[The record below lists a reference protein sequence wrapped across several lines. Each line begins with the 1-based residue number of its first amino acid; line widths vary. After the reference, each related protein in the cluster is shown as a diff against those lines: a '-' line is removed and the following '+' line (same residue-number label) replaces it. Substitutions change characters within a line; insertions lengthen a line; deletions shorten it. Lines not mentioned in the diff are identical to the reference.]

1 MNFGILLSLPLAEPT
16 PFFELSQ
23 GTITILG
30 VVAVVILIMLSAF
43 FASAEIAIF
52 SLADHR
58 IGTLVEE
65 GTPGAET
72 LSKLKSE
79 PRTLLVT
86 ILVGNNIANIGMSSI
101 TTGLLGIYLD
111 PGQSVL
117 VATFGVTSLVLL
129 FGESAPKSYAVE
141 HSEPWALRISR
152 PLTVAKIGLYPLVVI
167 FDALTKVVNKLM
179 GSSGEFENAY
189 VTRSEVEEVITAG
202 QRAGVF
208 TDEEHQMLQ
217 RLLRFR
223 KRIVKETMVP
233 RLDIVAVEADESPRS
248 AIDIC
253 LDNDVTQLPVYDEV
267 LDSVV
272 GVVHIHE
279 LVAAT
284 QTDETQ
290 SLRTVAREPYV
301 VPETKDVDELLTELR
316 KERERI
322 AIVVDEFGTTAGI
335 VTIEDIVEEII
346 GEILTETETPP
357 IRWLDD
363 RTALVRGELNVHEAN
378 QALDT
383 DLPETSEFE
392 TVAGLIL
399 AEAGRLVQEGE
410 GVYYDGTRLVVE
422 TAGRNRILEV
432 RVELAEEETASG
444 SDETEEGELEEHSG
458 EI

>member
-1 MNFGILLSLPLAEPT
+1 VFNINSQKVAFSCWLRCSWLNYRSNCETCPFTGVLAVHDGMNFGILLSLPLAEPT

-223 KRIVKETMVP
+223 NRIVKETMVP

-272 GVVHIHE
+272 
-279 LVAAT
+279 
-284 QTDETQ
+284 
-290 SLRTVAREPYV
+290 RCRP
-301 VPETKDVDELLTELR
+301 
-316 KERERI
+316 
-322 AIVVDEFGTTAGI
+322 
-335 VTIEDIVEEII
+335 
-346 GEILTETETPP
+346 
-357 IRWLDD
+357 
-363 RTALVRGELNVHEAN
+363 
-378 QALDT
+378 
-383 DLPETSEFE
+383 
-392 TVAGLIL
+392 
-399 AEAGRLVQEGE
+399 
-410 GVYYDGTRLVVE
+410 
-422 TAGRNRILEV
+422 
-432 RVELAEEETASG
+432 
-444 SDETEEGELEEHSG
+444 HS
-458 EI
+458 